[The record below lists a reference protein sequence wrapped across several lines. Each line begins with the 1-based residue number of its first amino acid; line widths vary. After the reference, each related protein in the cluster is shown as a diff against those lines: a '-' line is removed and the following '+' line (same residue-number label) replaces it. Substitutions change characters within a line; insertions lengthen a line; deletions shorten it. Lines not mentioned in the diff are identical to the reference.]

1 MQDILF
7 RVAMSIIVV
16 KITTPQR
23 GIILVKNKNALYLW
37 EDSIS
42 LFDYIENKKFLAY
55 TRFLGHHNNSEEKYW

>member
-23 GIILVKNKNALYLW
+23 GIILMKNKNALYL
-37 EDSIS
+37 
-42 LFDYIENKKFLAY
+42 
-55 TRFLGHHNNSEEKYW
+55 